1 MENKFKKHD
10 IVNHV
15 TNYQFRLLVIQVK
28 ELYDTPAT
36 YVCRWLNKIGFV
48 QKVEFEEFEL
58 VLSDW

>member
-15 TNYQFRLLVIQVK
+15 TNYQFRLLVTEVK
-28 ELYDTPAT
+28 ETYSAGTT
-36 YVCRWLNKIGFV
+36 YVCRWLNKIGLL
-48 QKVEFEEFEL
+48 QEVEFEEFEL